1 MPMRESDKHFLWSLY
16 YAVGIILI
24 WKGVWEGIGSLPL
37 LELPFVSLFVGLV
50 MLTFSGLL
58 MREFDPLGGLEKGV
72 QNMLHGIHHHP
83 QKEEFTISYFDNKKN
98 KEVKIEAHKLK
109 LIEKCGEIEFRLVE
123 GSDEFVQLESLLAAF
138 VLAGMKKA

>member
-1 MPMRESDKHFLWSLY
+1 MPLRESDKHFLWSLY

-24 WKGVWEGIGSLPL
+24 WKGIWEGIGSLPL

-72 QNMLHGIHHHP
+72 QNMMHGIHHHP
-83 QKEEFTISYFDNKKN
+83 QKEEFVISYFDSKKN

-109 LIEKCGEIEFRLVE
+109 LIEKNVMSFHDKGKEVFIPMHRIRRIHRKGKEVWRL
-123 GSDEFVQLESLLAAF
+123 
-138 VLAGMKKA
+138 

>member
-109 LIEKCGEIEFRLVE
+109 LIEKNVLSFHEHGKEIFIPMHRIRRIHRKGKEVWRL
-123 GSDEFVQLESLLAAF
+123 
-138 VLAGMKKA
+138 

>member
-24 WKGVWEGIGSLPL
+24 WKGIWEGIGSLPL

-109 LIEKCGEIEFRLVE
+109 LIEKNVLSFHDKGKEVFIPMHRVRRIHRKGKEVWRL
-123 GSDEFVQLESLLAAF
+123 
-138 VLAGMKKA
+138 